1 MNKGVSFFIVIARER
16 SDRGNYIFYIVL
28 FISALTE

>member
-1 MNKGVSFFIVIARER
+1 MNKGISFFIVIAREH
-16 SDRGNYIFYIVL
+16 SDRDNDIFYIVL